1 MGNLQEKQDRY
12 FECLEVCVE
21 DEQQRT
27 CTEVCTDEL
36 TDDPNG
42 PHVFIPDKKNDES
55 WLFLGFT
62 LYFNQSL
69 LWTMNKRLEE
79 IEFADIDEFL
89 AEAEE
94 KAKEIGVSLQ
104 YYLEEFL

>member
-1 MGNLQEKQDRY
+1 
-12 FECLEVCVE
+12 
-21 DEQQRT
+21 
-27 CTEVCTDEL
+27 
-36 TDDPNG
+36 
-42 PHVFIPDKKNDES
+42 
-55 WLFLGFT
+55 
-62 LYFNQSL
+62 
-69 LWTMNKRLEE
+69 MNKRLEE

>member
-1 MGNLQEKQDRY
+1 MADLKEQQDRY

-21 DEQQRT
+21 EEQQRT

-55 WLFLGFT
+55 
-62 LYFNQSL
+62 
-69 LWTMNKRLEE
+69 
-79 IEFADIDEFL
+79 
-89 AEAEE
+89 
-94 KAKEIGVSLQ
+94 
-104 YYLEEFL
+104 